1 MKVKT
6 KPWQDKWEEYGELAQ
21 GGQGIITELRY
32 KTDPTRRA
40 ILKRIISRW
49 RKDIQAL
56 ERLQK
61 EAETMLKLHGLGA
74 HVPKI
79 YDSFMNH
86 DKAEPFILMEFIKGI
101 RFDEWLK
108 IKAPVPPAKA
118 VIITRGIAETIKL
131 CHQNEIGHRDLK
143 PSNIIL
149 KNEKISSPYILDFG
163 IAFDSRQTLILTK
176 DGEMFWNEFIILPE
190 CQDLGGGHR
199 DLRSDITALAG
210 IFFACLTG
218 YPPIVLRDAQER
230 KPHQRHEQLLLDS
243 TENIE
248 QSEHLGWFFD
258 RAFSYRIDNRFQT
271 LDEFM
276 DELTR
281 FEDSGPK
288 ADLDL
293 NEQFN
298 ILDHELQLT
307 DRNIQIAVLQQKYN
321 KIRNRVIEQMRVEFK
336 TLEKRKGEPLIE
348 DRNIEG
354 IPGFNMPNV
363 KDGDML
369 PKGTVTH
376 FNIRREN
383 FQYEA
388 VVLLAAFGVGM
399 QIHLY
404 CSSYNGKI
412 ANNPKPEKP
421 LTWSKIA
428 VIDAPTNELSE
439 SKKSVIIKA
448 LKAKLAHEIRNLIR
462 KNKKIV

>member
-6 KPWQDKWEEYGELAQ
+6 KPWQEKWEEYGELAQ

-32 KTDPTRRA
+32 KTDPNRRA

-74 HVPKI
+74 RVPKI
-79 YDSFMNH
+79 YDSFINH

-131 CHQNEIGHRDLK
+131 CHQNKIGHRDLK

-149 KNEKISSPYILDFG
+149 KNKKISSPYVLDFG

-230 KPHQRHEQLLLDS
+230 KPHHRHEQLLLDS

-258 RAFSYRIDNRFQT
+258 RAFSYRIDDRFQT

-276 DELTR
+276 NELTR
-281 FEDSGPK
+281 FEDSGPTT
-288 ADLDL
+288 DLDL

-298 ILDHELQLT
+298 ILDQELRST
-307 DRNIQIAVLQQKYN
+307 DRNIQIAALQKKYAP
-321 KIRNRVIEQMRVEFK
+321 IRQRLIEQMQVELK
-336 TLEKRKGEPLIE
+336 TLKKQKGEPLIGN
-348 DRNIEG
+348 RNIEG
-354 IPGFNMPNV
+354 IPGLNLPHV
-363 KDGDML
+363 KNGDML
-369 PKGTVTH
+369 QKGDVTH

-383 FQYEA
+383 FHYEA
-388 VVLLAAFGVGM
+388 VVLLAVFGVGM

-404 CSSYNGKI
+404 CTSYNEQTAKD
-412 ANNPKPEKP
+412 PTPEKQ
-421 LTWSKIA
+421 LSWSKIA
-428 VIDAPTNELSE
+428 VFDETTNELSE

-448 LKAKLAHEIRNLIR
+448 LKAKLAQEIRNLAR
-462 KNKKIV
+462 KNKK